1 MKTKHMDMRMAQRR
15 IGGDI
20 ITLVEKYGEFNAR
33 GDRIILSRKMI
44 RKLLQ
49 DS

>member
-1 MKTKHMDMRMAQRR
+1 MKTKHMEIRMAQRR

-20 ITLVEKYGEFNAR
+20 IALVEKYGEFNAR
-33 GDRIILSRKMI
+33 GDQIILTRRII
-44 RKLLQ
+44 RKLLR